1 MKELYD
7 HLTKADPEFCQV
19 VKPITVEEDASC
31 ES

>member
-19 VKPITVEEDASC
+19 VKPITGEAMLD
-31 ES
+31 